1 MEKHFGV
8 YVHIPFCIKKCAYC
22 DFVSFGGCDDDLK
35 ERYVE
40 ALKKEIRDKDA
51 KDVLENDEEKLS
63 NNIVD
68 TIYIGGGTPSVIDS
82 KYIGEI
88 LDEIKKKYSVLE
100 DAEITIEVNPGTIDE
115 EKLNDYKRFGINRI
129 SMGLQTC
136 DNELLD
142 LIGRIHTYEDFEEA
156 YRLVKKAGFDNINVD
171 LMIGLPTQSLEDVSK
186 SVMKVV
192 SLFPSHISLYS
203 LINEEGTPLTQDIE
217 EGFLP
222 ECDEDLERKMYW
234 EAKYTLESGGFFQYE
249 ISNFART
256 GKESKHNLNCWN
268 QENYIGYG
276 LASHSYYKNV
286 RFSNTTNINEYIDKV
301 NLGNIKDII
310 NIEEIQDDISKEKEY
325 IMLGLRKFEGVN
337 SNLFKERFGKDL
349 FIEYKNEIEKLEKE
363 ELITKRLD
371 GIALSKKG
379 IDFANLAF
387 EEFV

>member
-1 MEKHFGV
+1 MEKHFGI

-22 DFVSFGGCDDDLK
+22 DFVSFGGCDDNLK

-51 KDVLENDEEKLS
+51 KDVLENDEEKFS

-88 LDEIKKKYSVLE
+88 LDEIKKKYSVSE

-115 EKLNDYKRFGINRI
+115 EKVNDYKRFGINRI
-129 SMGLQTC
+129 SMGLQTS
-136 DNELLD
+136 DNGLLD
-142 LIGRIHTYEDFEEA
+142 LIGRIHTYEEFEEA
-156 YRLVKKAGFDNINVD
+156 YKLVKKVGFENINVD
-171 LMIGLPTQSLEDVSK
+171 LMIGLPTQTLEDVSK
-186 SVMKVV
+186 SVMKVI
-192 SLFPSHISLYS
+192 SLFPTHVSLYS

-217 EGFLP
+217 DGFLP

-234 EAKYTLESGGFFQYE
+234 EAKYTLESAGFFQYE
-249 ISNFART
+249 ISNFAGI

-268 QENYIGYG
+268 QESYIGYG
-276 LASHSYYKNV
+276 LASHSYYKNI
-286 RFSNTTNINEYIDKV
+286 RFSNTTNINEYIDKI

-337 SNLFKERFGKDL
+337 SNLFKEKFGKDL

>member
-1 MEKHFGV
+1 MEKHFGI

-22 DFVSFGGCDDDLK
+22 DFVSFGGCDDNLK

-51 KDVLENDEEKLS
+51 KDVLENDEEKFS

-88 LDEIKKKYSVLE
+88 LDEIKKKYSVSE
-100 DAEITIEVNPGTIDE
+100 DTEITIEVNPGTIDE
-115 EKLNDYKRFGINRI
+115 EKLSDYKRFGINRI
-129 SMGLQTC
+129 SMGLQTS

-142 LIGRIHTYEDFEEA
+142 LIGRIHTYEEFEEA
-156 YRLVKKAGFDNINVD
+156 YKLVKKVGFDNINVD
-171 LMIGLPTQSLEDVSK
+171 LMIGLPTQTLEDVSK
-186 SVMKVV
+186 SVMKVI
-192 SLFPSHISLYS
+192 SLFPTHVSLYS

-217 EGFLP
+217 DGFLP

-234 EAKYTLESGGFFQYE
+234 EAKYTLESAGFFQYE
-249 ISNFART
+249 ISNFAEI

-268 QENYIGYG
+268 QESYIGYG

-286 RFSNTTNINEYIDKV
+286 RFSNTTNINEYIDRI

-337 SNLFKERFGKDL
+337 SNLFKEKFGKDL

>member
-1 MEKHFGV
+1 MEKHFGI

-22 DFVSFGGCDDDLK
+22 DFVSFGGCDDNLK

-51 KDVLENDEEKLS
+51 KDVLENDEEKFS

-88 LDEIKKKYSVLE
+88 LDEIKKKYSVSE

-115 EKLNDYKRFGINRI
+115 EKLSDYKRFGINRI
-129 SMGLQTC
+129 SMGLQTS

-142 LIGRIHTYEDFEEA
+142 LIGRIHTYEEFEEA
-156 YRLVKKAGFDNINVD
+156 YKLVKKVGFDNINVD
-171 LMIGLPTQSLEDVSK
+171 LMIGLPTQTLEDVSK
-186 SVMKVV
+186 SVMKVI
-192 SLFPSHISLYS
+192 SLFPTHVSLYS

-217 EGFLP
+217 DGFLP

-234 EAKYTLESGGFFQYE
+234 EAKYTLESAGFFQYE
-249 ISNFART
+249 ISNFAGI

-268 QENYIGYG
+268 QESYIGYG

-286 RFSNTTNINEYIDKV
+286 RFSNTTNINEYIDRI

-337 SNLFKERFGKDL
+337 SNLFKEKFGKDL

>member
-1 MEKHFGV
+1 MEKHFGI

-22 DFVSFGGCDDDLK
+22 DFVSFGGCDDNLK

-51 KDVLENDEEKLS
+51 KDVLENDEEKFS
-63 NNIVD
+63 NNKVD

-88 LDEIKKKYSVLE
+88 LDEIKKKYSVSE

-115 EKLNDYKRFGINRI
+115 EKLSDYKRFGINRI
-129 SMGLQTC
+129 SMGLQTS

-142 LIGRIHTYEDFEEA
+142 LIGRIHTYEEFEEA
-156 YRLVKKAGFDNINVD
+156 YKLVKKVGFDNINVD
-171 LMIGLPTQSLEDVSK
+171 LMIGLPTQTLEDVSK
-186 SVMKVV
+186 SVMKVI
-192 SLFPSHISLYS
+192 SLFPTHVSLYS

-217 EGFLP
+217 DGFLP

-234 EAKYTLESGGFFQYE
+234 EAKYTLESAGFFQYE
-249 ISNFART
+249 ISNFAGI

-268 QENYIGYG
+268 QESYIGYG
-276 LASHSYYKNV
+276 LASHSYYKNI
-286 RFSNTTNINEYIDKV
+286 RFSNTTNINEYIDKI

-337 SNLFKERFGKDL
+337 SNLFKEKFGKDL

>member
-1 MEKHFGV
+1 MGKHFGI
-8 YVHIPFCIKKCAYC
+8 YVHIPFCVKKCAYC
-22 DFVSFGGCDDDLK
+22 DFVSFGGCEDNLK
-35 ERYVE
+35 EKYVE

-51 KDVLENDEEKLS
+51 KDVLENDEEKFS

-88 LDEIKKKYSVLE
+88 LDEIKKKYSVSE

-115 EKLNDYKRFGINRI
+115 EKLSDYKRFGINRI
-129 SMGLQTC
+129 SMGLQTS

-142 LIGRIHTYEDFEEA
+142 LIGRIHTYEEFEEA
-156 YRLVKKAGFDNINVD
+156 YKLVKKVGFDNINVD
-171 LMIGLPTQSLEDVSK
+171 LMIGLPTQTLEDVSK
-186 SVMKVV
+186 SVMKVI
-192 SLFPSHISLYS
+192 SLFPTHVSLYS

-217 EGFLP
+217 DGFLP

-234 EAKYTLESGGFFQYE
+234 EAKYTLESAGFFQYE
-249 ISNFART
+249 ISNFAGI

-268 QENYIGYG
+268 QESYIGYG
-276 LASHSYYKNV
+276 LASHSYYKNI
-286 RFSNTTNINEYIDKV
+286 RFSNTTNINEYIDKI

-337 SNLFKERFGKDL
+337 SNLFKEKFGKDL